1 MNGPK
6 EAKDVLVFFVRRDT
20 ECAEC
25 GEKLPRGSM
34 ITVEKGRGA
43 LCLSCADLDHL
54 DYLSRGDAVLTR
66 RSRKHSRLSAVVV
79 QWSRTRKR
87 YERQGILA
95 EPEAIERAEA
105 ECLGDAEQRLRRR
118 EREGIKREA
127 VDRQYVAD
135 FEREIRRL
143 YPCCPAAAAA
153 KIAAHACRKHSGR
166 VGRSAAAKRLEP
178 GPIDLAVTAW
188 VRHNETNYDDLL
200 AGLHDRHWAR
210 ETVRGDVERVRSE
223 WAGQS

>member
-1 MNGPK
+1 MGEPK
-6 EAKDVLVFFVRRDT
+6 EAKGLLVFLVRRET
-20 ECAEC
+20 HCAEC
-25 GEKLPRGSM
+25 GEALPRGSM
-34 ITVEKGRGA
+34 ITLEEGRGA

-54 DYLSRGDAVLTR
+54 DYLPRGDAVLTR
-66 RSRKHSRLSAVVV
+66 RSRKHSRLSALVM

-118 EREGIKREA
+118 ERQRIQREA

-143 YPCCPAAAAA
+143 YPWCPAAAAE
-153 KIAAHACRKHSGR
+153 KIASHACRKHSGR
-166 VGRSAAAKRLEP
+166 VGRSAVAKRLEP
-178 GPIDLAVTAW
+178 GAIALAVTAW

-200 AGLHDRHWAR
+200 AGLHDRHSAR
-210 ETVRGDVERVRSE
+210 ETVRGDVQRVLSE